1 MHLDEGRLASGEI
14 ETLERAIVASVAP
27 SRVVEIGG
35 WLVPLDDG
43 AIGRAKSAVPL
54 AHHADP
60 AAIPEI
66 EAAYA
71 EAGLPPAFRLAET
84 PGLAAARDELVRRG
98 YLPHTP
104 TIMKLG
110 TADGLA
116 ALSDDPAEL
125 LGAPDEA
132 WIAAFTGEG
141 FDPQEG
147 ASRVRNLTRAPDVLF
162 AAVREGPRTT
172 AVGVVSFGGGWA
184 GVHGMRT
191 APDRRKQGLA
201 SRVLAAHGRAALAR
215 GIDRA
220 ALQVKEDNPARSLYR
235 VAGFSYAWRYE
246 YWARG

>member
-1 MHLDEGRLASGEI
+1 MLSPSDI
-14 ETLERAIVASVAP
+14 ESLEREIVASVAP
-27 SRVVEIGG
+27 DRLVQIGD

-54 AHHADP
+54 VHDAGP
-60 AAIPEI
+60 AAIAEI

-71 EAGLPPAFRLAET
+71 EAGLPPAFRLADV
-84 PGLAAARDELVRRG
+84 PGLTAARDALTRRG
-98 YLPHTP
+98 YAPHTP
-104 TIMKLG
+104 TVMKTG
-110 TADGLA
+110 TAAGLA

-125 LGAPDEA
+125 LAQPDAA
-132 WIAAFTGEG
+132 WLAAFTGQG

-147 ASRVRNLTRAPDVLF
+147 ERRVRNLTRSPDVLF
-162 AAVREGPRTT
+162 AAVREGDRTT

-191 APDRRKQGLA
+191 APDRRNQGLA

-215 GIDRA
+215 GVDRA

-235 VAGFSYAWRYE
+235 AAGFSYAWRYE
-246 YWARG
+246 YWARP